1 MRTECYFCHIKTVES
16 LINKFKPEQVVAET
30 FIEDVSALLNDYG
43 DLSNPQL
50 ATLIHRNASKNLKN
64 INLYKYEKESANTL
78 LLSRYSALKSLITN
92 SANPLKTAIKLAVA
106 GNIIDYG
113 AHSVGHD
120 IEQQILTLLKKEL
133 AIDQSDAL
141 IETIGKAKRILY
153 LGDNAGE
160 IVCDKLLIE
169 TINHKNL
176 TFAVRGKPVINDITL
191 EDASSVEME
200 KHCSIIDNG
209 YDAPS
214 TLLEHCSDEFQEA
227 FEHADLI
234 IAKGQGN
241 FEGLMNHKNKN
252 IYFLLMAKCVPI
264 AEMLHVNPLDM
275 IVTTLNT
282 K

>member
-16 LINKFKPEQVVAET
+16 LIAKHKPKTIDAEAFMDDINT
-30 FIEDVSALLNDYG
+30 LLGPKNN
-43 DLSNPQL
+43 LSNPQL
-50 ATLIHRNASKNLKN
+50 ATLIHRKASVKLN
-64 INLYKYEKESANTL
+64 IENLYKSEKESANEL
-78 LLSRYSALKSLITN
+78 LLTRYDALKSLVQK

-113 AHSVGHD
+113 AHSVGDD

-133 AIDQSDAL
+133 VIDQSDAL
-141 IETIGKAKRILY
+141 IEAISKAKSILY

-169 TINHKNL
+169 ILNHKNL
-176 TFAVRGKPVINDITL
+176 RFAVRGKPVINDVTR
-191 EDASSVEME
+191 EDAKAVGLD
-200 KHCSIIDNG
+200 KLCKIIDNG

-214 TLLEHCSDEFQEA
+214 TLLEHCSVEFQEA

-241 FEGLMNHKNKN
+241 FEGLMNHKNKT

-264 AEMLHVNPLDM
+264 AEMLNVNPLDM
-275 IVTTLNT
+275 IVTTLNA
-282 K
+282 